1 MLTTGPF
8 TQRVLLTIEEKH
20 LPYDLNLVDLANKPD
35 WYLLTFLIILLA
47 DHLFNSSFGIN
58 HRAFA
63 CLIRLFQINSEG
75 KVPIVKLEDKWVA
88 DSDVITQAIE
98 EKYPEPPLETPP
110 DKASMYAIY
119 FQCSN

>member
-47 DHLFNSSFGIN
+47 DHLFDSSFRIN
-58 HRAFA
+58 HCVFA

-75 KVPIVKLEDKWVA
+75 KVPIVKLEGKWVA

-98 EKYPEPPLETPP
+98 EKYPEPPLATPA
-110 DKASMYAIY
+110 DKASMYVIH
-119 FQCSN
+119 FQCSS